1 MKTKKILLIMLC
13 FCVFCLCFGCEKTE
27 PKTEKKNSAAN
38 TVSQDAKETDAPAQ
52 KKLVQMET
60 PKTSKAPE
68 VSQTPEA
75 EASETPKNDSDEQIT
90 ETPAADSPTPEVPDL
105 APQIAAS
112 QIENYLEEMTLE
124 QKIAQM
130 FIISPEALTGSNM
143 VTAAGEATEKAIHD
157 TPVGGLVYM
166 EQNLSTPSQVTEM
179 LINVQTYSED
189 AINLPLFTCIDE
201 EGGTVARLNK
211 NGNFNLPPIGNMS
224 DVGASGNADEAY
236 QIGLEM
242 GSYLSELGFNV
253 DFAPVADVLSNPD
266 NEVVKYRSFGEDP
279 MLVAD
284 MSAAVLQGLREKDV
298 LGTFKHFPGHG
309 ATEGDTHEGY
319 AFTLKTLDDLKE
331 NELIPF
337 QRGIEEGVDF
347 IMVGHISLPS
357 IIGDST
363 PASLSYRIIT
373 EILRGQMGYDGL
385 VITDAMN
392 MGAIS
397 ETYSAGD
404 AAIKS
409 IKAGSDIL
417 LMPSD
422 FKEAYN
428 AVLQAVEG
436 TSPSISMERIDD
448 SVRRILEAKMALMEK
463 TF

>member
-1 MKTKKILLIMLC
+1 MLC
-13 FCVFCLCFGCEKTE
+13 FCVFCLCFGCEKAE
-27 PKTEKKNSAAN
+27 SKTEKKNSAAN
-38 TVSQDAKETDAPAQ
+38 TVSQETKETDNPAQ
-52 KKLVQMET
+52 KKLIQMET
-60 PKTSKAPE
+60 PETSK
-68 VSQTPEA
+68 
-75 EASETPKNDSDEQIT
+75 ASETPKVSKTPKNDNDEQIT
-90 ETPAADSPTPEVPDL
+90 ETPAADSPTPEAPDL
-105 APQIAAS
+105 EPQIVAS
-112 QIENYLEEMTLE
+112 QIESYLEEMTLE

-130 FIISPEALTGSNM
+130 FIISPEALTGSDV
-143 VTAAGEATEKAIHD
+143 VTAAGEATEKALHD
-157 TPVGGLVYM
+157 IPVGGLVYM

-179 LINVQTYSED
+179 LANVQTYSED

-224 DVGASGNADEAY
+224 DIGASGNADEAY

-266 NEVVKYRSFGEDP
+266 NEVVRYRSFGEDP
-279 MLVAD
+279 ALVAD
-284 MSAAVLQGLREKDV
+284 MSAAVLQGLREKGV
-298 LGTFKHFPGHG
+298 LSTFKHFPGHG

-404 AAIKS
+404 AAVKS
-409 IKAGSDIL
+409 IKAGADIL
-417 LMPSD
+417 LMPLD
-422 FKEAYN
+422 FSEAYN
-428 AVLQAVEG
+428 AVIQAVNG
-436 TSPSISMERIDD
+436 ANPSISMERIDE
-448 SVRRILEAKMALMEK
+448 SIRRILQAKMALMEE